1 MSYWRLRAANT
12 VAARAFTRITP
23 EALERLMRR
32 FHGTSASGFL
42 RRTVPSL
49 GKGEHMTIGV
59 IGPGDIGEVIVR
71 KLRDADYPV
80 KMANSRGPE
89 SLCGLAA
96 KTGAMPVSVEQVVQN
111 VDMLFI
117 AVPQKAIQK
126 LPKGLLNKAKKETIV
141 IDVGNYY
148 PFRDGRIDEIEN
160 GLTESVW
167 VERQLGRPVVKVF
180 NTISAKALAEAGRP
194 AGSSDRV
201 ALPISGDDRKAKE
214 IVAQLLDQIGFD
226 SVDAGTIAESWR
238 QQPGSPVYCTNPTK
252 EELQLW
258 LTKVDRSSLA
268 ANREKGLKA
277 YLAVVDADYQTPVK
291 AHRSV
296 LIKEYSKRP

>member
-1 MSYWRLRAANT
+1 MN
-12 VAARAFTRITP
+12 F
-23 EALERLMRR
+23 
-32 FHGTSASGFL
+32 
-42 RRTVPSL
+42 
-49 GKGEHMTIGV
+49 GV

-71 KLRDADYPV
+71 KLRDAAYPV

-89 SLCGLAA
+89 SLKDLAVR
-96 KTGAMPVSVEQVVQN
+96 TGATPVSLEQVVQD
-111 VDMLFI
+111 VDILFI
-117 AVPQKAIQK
+117 VVPQKAILG
-126 LPKGLLNKAKKETIV
+126 LPKGFLKKARKETVV

-148 PFRDGRIDEIEN
+148 PFRDGRIDELEN

-167 VERQLGRPVVKVF
+167 VERQIGRPVIKAL
-180 NTISAKALAEAGRP
+180 NTIPSKALMAAGRP
-194 AGSSDRV
+194 AGSKDRA
-201 ALPISGDDRKAKE
+201 ALPISGDNTVAKE
-214 IVAQLLDQIGFD
+214 VVAQLIDQIGFD

-268 ANREKGLKA
+268 TNREKGLKA
-277 YLAVVDADYQTPVK
+277 YCPTKDADYQSQIE

-296 LIKEYSKRP
+296 LIPKSN